1 MHTHNKRLFICTY
14 ARRRPTIHL
23 QRAYHYMQ
31 YRSRCAPHIMQLGA
45 ITTTALRLWTPHIIQ
60 VDAPH
65 NTQGVLINNSAS
77 HNTTACRPRR
87 THRTPLPPPPPLP
100 ALLPPRSSRPTC
112 RGCRHTIAECDNNR
126 RDSVCR
132 RDSASPQLLCPTP
145 RPHALPTPPATP
157 HSRSSGARGRCQR
170 AEDRTQRGERRAP
183 RKKQG
188 RPPHAKYHALG
199 PLPGFH

>member
-1 MHTHNKRLFICTY
+1 MR
-14 ARRRPTIHL
+14 
-23 QRAYHYMQ
+23 
-31 YRSRCAPHIMQLGA
+31 
-45 ITTTALRLWTPHIIQ
+45 TPHYAIRGDNHNCTTP

-65 NTQGVLINNSAS
+65 YTG
-77 HNTTACRPRR
+77 RR
-87 THRTPLPPPPPLP
+87 TPQYTGSINKQQRVAQYNRVPPTKNTPHAAHRYPHPRHSPRCCL
-100 ALLPPRSSRPTC
+100 RSSRPTC
-112 RGCRHTIAECDNNR
+112 RGCHTVAECDNNR

-132 RDSASPQLLCPTP
+132 RDSVSPQLLCPT
-145 RPHALPTPPATP
+145 HAPTPAPTPPATP